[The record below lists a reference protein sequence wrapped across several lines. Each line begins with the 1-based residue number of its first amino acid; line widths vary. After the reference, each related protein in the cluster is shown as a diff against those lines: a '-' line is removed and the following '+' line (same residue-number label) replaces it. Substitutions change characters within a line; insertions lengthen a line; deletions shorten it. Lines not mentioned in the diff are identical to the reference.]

1 MIGVGG
7 VMNSEVGSV
16 TVSDTYKGFSI
27 DVFNRYLNIDF
38 DAGAIK
44 WKTRHVSD
52 FSESPNPEK
61 QCNDWN
67 RKFAN
72 KVVGGSYLLSGKFYR
87 RFTFFGKTLHVC
99 KVIYLCYYGSIIFGG
114 NSVHLDHI
122 NGNSLDDS
130 VFNLRYI
137 SSKANVSL
145 KHKTRNKNG
154 YVGVVFDK
162 GRFYSKI
169 IVDGKTIRSK
179 KFDSA
184 LEAHIEYILMRK
196 KYVSVSEY
204 SI

>member
-1 MIGVGG
+1 
-7 VMNSEVGSV
+7 MNNEVGSIII
-16 TVSDTYKGFSI
+16 SDTYKGFSI
-27 DVFNRYLNIDF
+27 DIFNKYLNIDF
-38 DAGAIK
+38 DAGVIV
-44 WKTRHVSD
+44 WKTRYVSD

-67 RKFAN
+67 KKFAN
-72 KVVGGSYLLSGKFYR
+72 KVVGGEYLLGGKLYR
-87 RFTFFGKTLHVC
+87 RFTFFGKTLHVN

-137 SSKANVSL
+137 PSKTNVSL

-169 IVDGKTIRSK
+169 NVNGKTIRSK

-196 KYVSVSEY
+196 KHVLVSEY

>member
-1 MIGVGG
+1 
-7 VMNSEVGSV
+7 MNNEVSSIV
-16 TVSDTYKGFSI
+16 VSDTYKGFSTE
-27 DVFNRYLNIDF
+27 VFNRYLSIDF
-38 DAGAIK
+38 DTGLIV
-44 WKTRHVSD
+44 WKTRCVVD
-52 FSESPNPEK
+52 FDRCPNPEK

-67 RKFAN
+67 NKFAN
-72 KVVGGSYLLSGKFYR
+72 KVVGGSYNLGGKLYR
-87 RFTFFGKTLHVC
+87 RFTFFGKTLHVG
-99 KVIYLCYYGSIIFGG
+99 KVIYLCYYGNIVFGG
-114 NSVHLDHI
+114 KSVHLDHI

-137 SSKANVSL
+137 PTKANVSL

-169 IVDGKTIRSK
+169 KVNGKTIRSK

-184 LEAHIEYILMRK
+184 LEAHIEYILMRR
-196 KYVSVSEY
+196 KYVLVSEY